1 MADWIMKMKDTVYMV
16 GASFKMVSVLKET
29 AQGKPEQLLPAL
41 KLFCGE
47 HWLSVSSDDTLVFY
61 CSNRPQTML
70 RISLEHVLET

>member
-1 MADWIMKMKDTVYMV
+1 MV

-47 HWLSVSSDDTLVFY
+47 HWVSVSSDDTLVFY
-61 CSNRPQTML
+61 SAPNGPQTML
-70 RISLEHVLET
+70 SSSRERVQKI